1 MQDFTLLLAGLDVLE
16 EVIESLNLKRTR
28 AVCLQRSPW
37 SSKWFG

>member
-28 AVCLQRSPW
+28 AEP
-37 SSKWFG
+37 